1 MKSLS
6 FLHTALALST
16 AVGLAGCGA
25 PLAAPGTVTQS
36 RPIATEAGRAGPWM
50 LPEAKSEDLLYISDS
65 LAGNVY
71 VYAYPAGKL
80 VGTLTGFQSPE
91 GDCVDKSGDVFV
103 TNYAAQ
109 NILEYAHGG
118 TSPIAIL
125 TDPYYY
131 SPEDCS
137 VDSTTGNLAVTNAST
152 ISGYPG
158 SVAIYADA
166 RGTPAQYFDDSIFF
180 YRSCSYD
187 HQGNLWID
195 GNGFTRHKEYFALAE
210 LSSGSDQFSIIK
222 LNQHVAAPGG
232 VQWAGRYLA
241 VGDADKDLI
250 YQFAIK
256 GRTGTKAGETPLD
269 ASGPT
274 AQFWIQAKTVIV
286 PNLDKD
292 SKQKGK
298 VGFYSYP
305 KGGAAIKTINGF
317 KSPDGATVSLAQ

>member
-1 MKSLS
+1 MKSLD
-6 FLHTALALST
+6 FLHTVLAVSAT
-16 AVGLAGCGA
+16 VGLAGCQAQQGA
-25 PLAAPGTVTQS
+25 PGRVTQS
-36 RPIATEAGRAGPWM
+36 RSIVTEALHPGPWM

-103 TNYAAQ
+103 ANYAAQ

-118 TSPIAIL
+118 TSPIATI
-125 TDPYYY
+125 TDPYY

-158 SVAIYADA
+158 NVAIYADA
-166 RGTPAQYFDDSIFF
+166 RGTPAQYFDDSIYL
-180 YRSCSYD
+180 YRYCVYD

-210 LSSGSDQFSIIK
+210 LSSGSDQLSIIK
-222 LNQHVAAPGG
+222 LNQHVTAPGG
-232 VQWAGRYLA
+232 VQWARTYLA

-269 ASGPT
+269 ASGLT

-292 SKQKGK
+292 SKDKGR

-305 KGGAAIKTINGF
+305 RGGAAIKTINGF
-317 KSPDGATVSLAQ
+317 KSPDGATVSLTE

>member
-1 MKSLS
+1 MKSLD
-6 FLHTALALST
+6 FLHTALAVSAT
-16 AVGLAGCGA
+16 VGLAGCDA

-36 RPIATEAGRAGPWM
+36 RPIVTEALHPGPWM

-91 GDCVDKSGDVFV
+91 GECVDKSGDVFV
-103 TNYAAQ
+103 ANYAAQ

-118 TSPIAIL
+118 TSPIATI

-131 SPEDCS
+131 PQDCS
-137 VDSTTGNLAVTNAST
+137 VDLTTGNLAVTNAST

-158 SVAIYADA
+158 NIAIYADA
-166 RGTPAQYFDDSIFF
+166 RGTPVQYFDGSIAL
-180 YRSCSYD
+180 YRYCGYD
-187 HQGNLWID
+187 REGNLWID

-210 LSSGSDQFSIIK
+210 LSSGSDRFSIIK
-222 LNQHVAAPGG
+222 LEQHIAAPGG
-232 VQWAGRYLA
+232 VQWARRYLA

-274 AQFWIQAKTVIV
+274 GEFWIQAKTVIV

-292 SKQKGK
+292 NKDKGR

-305 KGGAAIKTINGF
+305 RGGAAVKTINGF
-317 KSPDGATVSLAQ
+317 KSPDGATVSLTE